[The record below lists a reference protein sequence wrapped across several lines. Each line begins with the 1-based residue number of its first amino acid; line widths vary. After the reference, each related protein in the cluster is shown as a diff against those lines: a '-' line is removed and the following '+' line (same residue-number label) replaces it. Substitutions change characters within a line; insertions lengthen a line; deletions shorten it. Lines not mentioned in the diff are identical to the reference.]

1 MRWLSKQGKHDIKS
15 LADMQNQDWENLTEA
30 WIRYLNTGNAPTIA
44 TRGIFQKA
52 KEWVLD
58 LFEINRDYASDEVK
72 DFFDNLFSR
81 EGKMPNLDA
90 IEQNRG
96 DLKEALRRALNGES
110 ATFRN
115 INRKH
120 RSVTPERGVFFVWGI
135 GGGIKGIGGP

>member
-1 MRWLSKQGKHDIKS
+1 
-15 LADMQNQDWENLTEA
+15 
-30 WIRYLNTGNAPTIA
+30 
-44 TRGIFQKA
+44 
-52 KEWVLD
+52 
-58 LFEINRDYASDEVK
+58 
-72 DFFDNLFSR
+72 
-81 EGKMPNLDA
+81 MPNLDA

-135 GGGIKGIGGP
+135 GGGTKGIGGP